1 MDDGDTLDKEWL
13 NIPLT
18 RIEGYIELLTKLLIK
33 SHQYDSRSEVGD
45 TLLRIEGQLEQMR
58 QQIPKPH

>member
-1 MDDGDTLDKEWL
+1 MNQDGLDREWL

-18 RIEGYIELLTKLLIK
+18 RIESYVELLTKLLIK
-33 SHQYDSRSEVGD
+33 SRQYDSRSEVGD

-58 QQIPKPH
+58 QQIPKPR